1 MSQEKIAIIKRQTD
15 YNEEK
20 IQEKL
25 KEFNGDVEKIIM
37 EFHGISDKKEETNMS
52 SNQKIFKAIRDFF

>member
-1 MSQEKIAIIKRQTD
+1 MSEEKIAIIKRQTD

-25 KEFNGDVEKIIM
+25 KEFNGDVEKIIK
-37 EFHGISDKKEETNMS
+37 EFHGISDEIKETNMS